1 MVCAAGPLATVR
13 RAQGVII
20 ALGPVYRGFL
30 VVVCMRV
37 FVCVCVCVCMSAMY
51 MCVYLCV
58 YTHDSKRIPDESL
71 CTYSRCEF
79 VLVCTGLC

>member
-13 RAQGVII
+13 RAQGVIL
-20 ALGPVYRGFL
+20 ALGPVYRGFF

-37 FVCVCVCVCMSAMY
+37 FVSVCVCMSAMY

-58 YTHDSKRIPDESL
+58 YTHDSKRIPDE
-71 CTYSRCEF
+71 R
-79 VLVCTGLC
+79 